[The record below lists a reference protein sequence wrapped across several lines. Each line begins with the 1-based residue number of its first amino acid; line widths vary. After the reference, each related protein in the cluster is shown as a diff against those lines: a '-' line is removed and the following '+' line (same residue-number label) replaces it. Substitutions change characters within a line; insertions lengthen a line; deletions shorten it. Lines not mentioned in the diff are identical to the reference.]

1 MTVTI
6 TPRKLSGPVTP
17 PPSKSQAH
25 RLIIAAALAHGESV
39 ISNVALSRDV
49 RATIRCMEELG
60 AGFTVNGST
69 ITVWGMGAN
78 AMSPMRRMAY
88 PYLDCGESGSTLRFL
103 IPITLAVR
111 SGGIF
116 RGHGRLMERPLKP
129 YFDIFDERGI
139 SYELMGDTLTVAGL
153 LEPGI
158 YRLPGDISSQ
168 FFSGLLF
175 ALPLL
180 NGPSTIIPTTML
192 ESEGYVQ
199 MTLQAMEQFGVTF
212 PTALSL
218 PPQYH
223 PAGNQT
229 YTAANVTVEADWS
242 QAAFWYA
249 ANFLGSRLE
258 ITGLNEYS
266 AQGDSVITHYMTRL
280 AEPGEQEI
288 DMSGYP
294 DLAPPLSAMAALRA
308 GETTRLVNAERL
320 RFKETDRIASVARVL
335 GALGADI
342 EEGPDSL
349 TIRGK
354 ESLPGGVTVDGCN
367 DHRVTMMA
375 AVAATRCVKPVTI
388 TGARCVEKSYPSF
401 WQEYERLG
409 GKLRVKI
416 RERRSQWNRS
426 N

>member
-1 MTVTI
+1 MTITI
-6 TPRKLSGPVTP
+6 TPAKLSGTVTP

-25 RLIIAAALAHGESV
+25 RLLIAAALARGKSTV
-39 ISNVALSRDV
+39 SNVAYSRDIQ
-49 RATIRCMEELG
+49 ATVSCLSELG
-60 AGFTVNGST
+60 AGFTVDGST

-78 AMSPMRRMAY
+78 HMSPMRRMAY
-88 PYLDCGESGSTLRFL
+88 PQLDCGESGSTLRFL
-103 IPITLAVR
+103 IPIALAVR
-111 SGGIF
+111 AGGIF
-116 RGHGRLMERPLKP
+116 RGHGRLMQRPLKP
-129 YFDIFDERGI
+129 YFDIFDEKGV
-139 SYELMGDTLTVAGL
+139 SYKLMGDTLSVAGL
-153 LEPGI
+153 LTPGS

-180 NGPSTIIPTTML
+180 DGPSVIIPTTML

-199 MTLQAMEQFGVTF
+199 MTLQAMDLFGVSF
-212 PTALSL
+212 PMTMSL

-229 YTAANVTVEADWS
+229 YTAAHVTVDADWS

-249 ANFLGSRLE
+249 ANFLGSGLE
-258 ITGLNEYS
+258 ITGLNECS

-308 GETTRLVNAERL
+308 GETTRLVNADRL
-320 RFKETDRIASVARVL
+320 RLKESDRLSSTAQVL
-335 GALGADI
+335 GALGADV
-342 EEGPDSL
+342 EEGPNSL

-354 ESLPGGVTVDGCN
+354 DKLPGGVTVDSHN
-367 DHRVTMMA
+367 DHRIAMMTA
-375 AVAATRCVKPVTI
+375 IAATGCVKPVTL
-388 TGARCVEKSYPSF
+388 TGASCVEKSYPNF
-401 WQEYERLG
+401 WFEYERLG
-409 GKLRVKI
+409 GKVLRLP
-416 RERRSQWNRS
+416 
-426 N
+426 